1 LQLTFYFLLSLVH
14 IASIANDADAD
25 RKLKK
30 NPHNIFQARP
40 FVPAS
45 Q

>member
-1 LQLTFYFLLSLVH
+1 LWLTFIPPLSFVH

-30 NPHNIFQARP
+30 NPHSIFQARP